1 MKTRI
6 ALTATLL
13 SITAAMPN
21 IAHAEGCEVIRSNAF
36 LKQAYCPAGTESYQ
50 AKEFGMDTC
59 GGDRSCNVWIWTN
72 RKHLPKAM
80 MMTDAEVENA
90 AYVWISGTATLN
102 DCKKTGC

>member
-1 MKTRI
+1 
-6 ALTATLL
+6 
-13 SITAAMPN
+13 MPN